1 MMILTEANSQLVYQ
15 SPLVATNTVRRSCQ
29 QRYLWQPPVLS
40 GGPAIRYTSR
50 ARGRVGGGSEN
61 LVYPPPWDFK
71 TSFTCRKFVRHRTSG
86 FTSHPKEVVLR
97 ISITLKN
104 PSPWPRS
111 NPQPLGPVA
120 STLTTTPPGPL
131 PTPFTAYQPTVSV
144 IGARLSRKF

>member
-1 MMILTEANSQLVYQ
+1 MTEKRILGCLRV
-15 SPLVATNTVRRSCQ
+15 
-29 QRYLWQPPVLS
+29 PPVE
-40 GGPAIRYTSR
+40 YHCSR
-50 ARGRVGGGSEN
+50 ERGREGEGSEN

-71 TSFTCRKFVRHRTSG
+71 TSFTCRKFVRHGTSG

-97 ISITLKN
+97 IFITLKN
-104 PSPWPRS
+104 PSPWLRS

-120 STLTTTPPGPL
+120 STLTTTPLGPL